1 MQVPSSRTAKR
12 ILFVTSTRI
21 GDAVLSSGVLGRLID
36 DHPGARVTIACGPA
50 AAPLF
55 AATPNLERIIV
66 LDKMAFSLHWL
77 ELWARCVGHVWDLV
91 VDLRNTPLTW
101 LLAARRHRRVKS
113 GRAAIHRVRLYA
125 RVLGLERDPPSPRL
139 WTSPCHDDEARAL
152 LPEGMPVL
160 AVGPSANWRAKTWP
174 AERFLELIGRL
185 TGPSGILPGAK
196 VAIFGRDDERPQS
209 LGMIEGI
216 PPDRRIDLMGRIDLP
231 TIYACFKRTAFYVGN
246 DSGLMHMA
254 AAAGAP
260 TLGLFGPSREE
271 LYAPWGPR
279 AVAVRS
285 PLGFD
290 RIFPPGFDHRAS
302 GTLMDSLSVDAVEAA
317 ARELWNRAGAKAA

>member
-1 MQVPSSRTAKR
+1 MQGPDSRQNKR
-12 ILFVTSTRI
+12 ILFVTSTRV
-21 GDAVLSSGVLGRLID
+21 GDAVLSSGVLARVIE
-36 DHPGARVTIACGPA
+36 DHPEARVTVACGPA

-55 AATPNLERIIV
+55 EATPNLERVIV

-77 ELWARCVGHVWDLV
+77 ELWARCVGRVWDLV

-101 LLAARRHRRVKS
+101 LLAARRQRRIGS
-113 GRAAIHRVRLYA
+113 GRAAIHRVQLYG
-125 RVLGLERDPPSPRL
+125 RVLGLERDPPAPRL
-139 WTSPCHDDEARAL
+139 WTLARHDDEARRL
-152 LPEGMPVL
+152 LPDGVPVL
-160 AVGPSANWRAKTWP
+160 AVGPAANWKAKTWP

-185 TGPSGILPGAK
+185 TGAGGILPGAK

-209 LGMIEGI
+209 LRLIEAI
-216 PPDRRIDLMGRIDLP
+216 PPERRIDLMGRIDLL
-231 TIYACFKRTAFYVGN
+231 TIHACFRRAAFYVGN

-279 AVAVRS
+279 AAAVRAA
-285 PLGFD
+285 LGFD
-290 RIFPPGFDHRAS
+290 RIFPAGFDHRAS

-317 ARELWNRAGAKAA
+317 ARELWNRVAVKAA